1 MTLWN
6 GSHALAGPE
15 YAASGDPPGLSD
27 PGGGLM
33 GTFDGGPD
41 PGGGLIGTL
50 DGSAPARRT
59 YRATVLRWTP
69 RAWAIRR
76 FDQPR

>member
-33 GTFDGGPD
+33 GT
-41 PGGGLIGTL
+41 L
-50 DGSAPARRT
+50 DGSPSARRT

-69 RAWAIRR
+69 RIRAIRR